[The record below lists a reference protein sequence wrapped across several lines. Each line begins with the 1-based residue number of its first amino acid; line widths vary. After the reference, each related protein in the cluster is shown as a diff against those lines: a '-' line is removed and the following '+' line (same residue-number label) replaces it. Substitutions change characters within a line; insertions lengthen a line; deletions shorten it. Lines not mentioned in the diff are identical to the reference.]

1 MSLITGGPGD
11 DTLTGG
17 GSSDTLS
24 GGGGDDTLNSDGGND
39 VLNGGTGDDL
49 LYGGKGS
56 DYLSAQRQIVDEY
69 TFDDLRVTELLSTTA
84 TQNTLAFEFASM
96 TYGHAIQDQETGAV
110 QGYSGNHMPDA
121 DITYFL

>member
-24 GGGGDDTLNSDGGND
+24 GGGGDDTLNSGGGND
-39 VLNGGTGDDL
+39 VLNGGTG
-49 LYGGKGS
+49 
-56 DYLSAQRQIVDEY
+56 
-69 TFDDLRVTELLSTTA
+69 DDLRVTELLSTTA

-96 TYGHAIQDQETGAV
+96 TYGHAIHDQETGAV